1 MICEHCQN
9 PINLDEGAILEWL
22 SNHIESLSETIRAS
36 HRDCEYS
43 QTQDLIGE
51 GLEDHWLPLKHL
63 PLFLEIALEMKWDS
77 AVTAIEH
84 FYQYLQQVKTEVH
97 NEND

>member
-1 MICEHCQN
+1 MICSYCQES
-9 PINLDEGAILEWL
+9 IDLDEGAIIEWL
-22 SNHIESLSETIRAS
+22 SNDLEALSETIRAA
-36 HRDCEYS
+36 HRECEYA

-77 AVTAIEH
+77 ASLAIQN
-84 FYQYLQQVKTEVH
+84 FYHYLTQLKTEVQH
-97 NEND
+97 END

>member
-1 MICEHCQN
+1 MICSHCQK

-22 SNHIESLSETIRAS
+22 SNQIESLSETIRAT
-36 HRDCEYS
+36 HRECEYS
-43 QTQDLIGE
+43 STKDLLGE
-51 GLEDHWLPLKHL
+51 GLEDHWLPLEHL

-77 AVTAIEH
+77 AALAIEQ
-84 FYQYLQQVKTEVH
+84 FYNYLKQVTEVQ

>member
-1 MICEHCQN
+1 MICSHCQK
-9 PINLDEGAILEWL
+9 PIDLDEGAIIEWL
-22 SNHIESLSETIRAS
+22 SNDLEALSETIRAA
-36 HRDCEYS
+36 HQECEYA

-77 AVTAIEH
+77 ASLAIEN
-84 FYQYLQQVKTEVH
+84 FYHYLTQLKTEVQH
-97 NEND
+97 END